1 MDPAST
7 AASIYYN
14 GPTSLYSLQQVVG
27 KPSMVI
33 GLDHIKLSKALV
45 EQIKGA
51 HLQEQPQHKAGQP
64 HMPWA
69 FMGCFV
75 CHFSF

>member
-45 EQIKGA
+45 KQIKALTFRSSPSTKQASRICPGL
-51 HLQEQPQHKAGQP
+51 HGLFCVPL
-64 HMPWA
+64 
-69 FMGCFV
+69 
-75 CHFSF
+75 